1 MLSRCRLLL
10 VLAAALGRC
19 AAAGAQAPDAEP
31 APVPGAIFI
40 VGGVGG
46 WDPLAHSARLAF
58 PIAGVPHQIHD
69 FCWGHG
75 VGRFFRDLMDT
86 PHLVR
91 KAEELAALI
100 LETKQE
106 APERPIYLVAKSG
119 GTGLALLATER
130 LPPNTLERVILLS
143 AAVRPD
149 YDLRPALRA
158 TRCEVV
164 SFYSKHDRL
173 VLGWGTRT
181 FGTVDRIHCAS
192 AGKVGFQ
199 FPEDFDSEDR
209 ALYQRV
215 VQIPWRPSMLLLGYA
230 GGHSANSWPLF
241 TLVELA
247 PWLR

>member
-1 MLSRCRLLL
+1 MSSRCRLLL
-10 VLAAALGRC
+10 ALAVALGRGAAMRAQSP
-19 AAAGAQAPDAEP
+19 AAAP
-31 APVPGAIFI
+31 APEAGTIFV
-40 VGGVGG
+40 VGGIGG
-46 WDPLAHSARLAF
+46 WDPLGRSTKLVC
-58 PIAGVPHQIHD
+58 PVAGVPHRVVD
-69 FCWGHG
+69 FFWSHG
-75 VGRFFRDLMDT
+75 VGRSLRDLMDT
-86 PHLVR
+86 PHLAR

-100 LETKQE
+100 LETKQA

-130 LPPNTLERVILLS
+130 LPPNTLERVILVS

-158 TRCEVV
+158 TRREVV

-173 VLGWGTRT
+173 ILGWGTRT

-192 AGKVGFQ
+192 AGKVGFRL
-199 FPEDFDSEDR
+199 PEDFDEEDR

-215 VQIPWRPSMLLLGYA
+215 VQVSWRPGMLLLGYA
-230 GGHSANSWPLF
+230 GGHHCNSWPLF

>member
-1 MLSRCRLLL
+1 
-10 VLAAALGRC
+10 VLAGALGGFGV
-19 AAAGAQAPDAEP
+19 AGAQAPR
-31 APVPGAIFI
+31 PGTIFI

-46 WDPLAHSARLAF
+46 WDPLAHSAQLVF
-58 PIAGVPHQIHD
+58 PAAGVPHRIHD

-75 VGRFFRDLMDT
+75 VGRYFSDLMDT
-86 PHLVR
+86 PHLAR

-100 LETKQE
+100 LETRE
-106 APERPIYLVAKSG
+106 ADPDGPIFLVAKSG

-130 LPPNTLERVILLS
+130 LPPNTLERVILIS

-158 TRCEVV
+158 TRREVV
-164 SFYSKHDRL
+164 SYHSKHDWL
-173 VLGWGTRT
+173 ILGWGTRT
-181 FGTVDRIHCAS
+181 FGTVDRVHCAS

-199 FPEDFDSEDR
+199 VPGDFDIEDR
-209 ALYQRV
+209 ALYARL

-241 TLVELA
+241 ALVELA

>member
-1 MLSRCRLLL
+1 MVVLAVALSRC
-10 VLAAALGRC
+10 AP
-19 AAAGAQAPDAEP
+19 AGAQTTDAET
-31 APVPGAIFI
+31 APEPGTVFV

-46 WDPLAHSARLAF
+46 WDPLAHSAQLIF
-58 PIAGVPHQIHD
+58 PVADVPHRIHD
-69 FCWGHG
+69 FVWGHG
-75 VGRFFRDLMDT
+75 IGRFFRDLMDT
-86 PHLVR
+86 PHLAR

-100 LETKQE
+100 LETKQA
-106 APERPIYLVAKSG
+106 APGRPIYLVAKSG

-130 LPPNTLERVILLS
+130 LPPNTLERVILIS
-143 AAVRPD
+143 AAVKPD

-158 TRCEVV
+158 TRREVV
-164 SFYSKHDRL
+164 SFYSKHDWL
-173 VLGWGTRT
+173 ILGWGTRT
-181 FGTVDRIHCAS
+181 FGTVDRTHCAS

-199 FPEDFDSEDR
+199 LPEDFDAEDR